1 MPTGTP
7 AYFLWKLACLFGLGG
22 IMDKRKKEVID
33 PEDFDADVPADEQVI
48 LPGKPVTSPPVP
60 GEDDDADDE
69 LEDENEAVQSTNI
82 ED

>member
-1 MPTGTP
+1 
-7 AYFLWKLACLFGLGG
+7 
-22 IMDKRKKEVID
+22 MDKRKKEVID
-33 PEDFDADVPADEQVI
+33 PEDFDADVPANEQVI